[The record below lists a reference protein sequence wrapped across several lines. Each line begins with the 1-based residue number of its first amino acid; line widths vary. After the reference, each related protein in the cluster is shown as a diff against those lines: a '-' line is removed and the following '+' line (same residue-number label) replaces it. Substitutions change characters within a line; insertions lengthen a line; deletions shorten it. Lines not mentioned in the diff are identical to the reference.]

1 MGGMKLTNIE
11 YLIKNHDKQRLPY
24 EDRGKE
30 YDRLRKREERKKE
43 LISLTHDLFYE
54 CDRYKSLSLTNYQ
67 KSRVLYLVDKF
78 AGNLKKFH
86 AQAGNDAI
94 ILAFIFYIKKV
105 ELASIKIKHYK
116 IISNKHGLTNDMFE
130 IIVCRLC
137 EYYMK
142 RMPIVPIGT
151 TNYDHEILSENGG
164 KK

>member
-1 MGGMKLTNIE
+1 MTNAN

-24 EDRGKE
+24 ENRGKE
-30 YDRLRKREERKKE
+30 YDKLRKREERKKE
-43 LISLTHDLFYE
+43 LVSLTQDLFYE
-54 CDRYKSLSLTNYQ
+54 CEKYKSLRLTSYQ
-67 KSRVLYLVDKF
+67 RSRVLYLVEKF
-78 AGNLKKFH
+78 AGTFKKLH

-105 ELASIKIKHYK
+105 EVASIKIKDYK

-142 RMPIVPIGT
+142 RMPIVPVGT
-151 TNYDHEILSENGG
+151 TNYDHEILSRNGG
-164 KK
+164 EK